1 MKDQEIIVSTLNVVM
16 TIKKPAEAGLLL
28 GACGAGFNNPLRGG
42 SPRAYGPRDDVIC
55 R

>member
-1 MKDQEIIVSTLNVVM
+1 M

-28 GACGAGFNNPLRGG
+28 GACGAGFNPLRAG